1 MQSLSASHRL
11 SRDKKTQQASDL
23 FFVSLFLV
31 LFISDNSFIMTQPNA
46 RFLVEWPPLIRPL
59 TATSSSPGSKN
70 QVLKRRWN
78 EKGRERHRKL
88 GNGATEEKKRKEKNK
103 GYLYHAT
110 TRVLHWNKKGRKRH
124 RNLGNGAVEEKK
136 RIGGTG
142 IN

>member
-11 SRDKKTQQASDL
+11 SLDKKTQQASDL

-78 EKGRERHRKL
+78 EKGRKRHRKL
-88 GNGATEEKKRKEKNK
+88 GNGATEEKKRIRGIYIMLLLGFYIE
-103 GYLYHAT
+103 
-110 TRVLHWNKKGRKRH
+110 TRR
-124 RNLGNGAVEEKK
+124 VERDTEIWGMGQLKK
-136 RIGGTG
+136 RKE
-142 IN
+142 